1 VPRFAAFRKVRAI
14 GWVGGLFLIVLA
26 VWLAH
31 LWAERTVIEDL
42 RHDGAQ
48 RLELYLTGLEAA
60 LARYDYLPT
69 VLALNGDVIRLL
81 QHPGDAS
88 SIPDANR
95 YLAQVN
101 GEVKTSAIYLLD
113 LQGRV
118 LASSNWNDA
127 VSFIGVNLAYR
138 PYFQDALNGRSGR
151 FYGIGTTGGEPGYF
165 FSHGIH
171 DGGRMLG
178 VAAVKVSLDQF
189 ERTWTD
195 SSDIVI
201 VADRH
206 GVVLLSPE
214 PSWKFKT
221 LRPISPETMAIFQ
234 ATRQYEGATLER
246 IPLAEAAVLGAGVRI
261 ITLDRQRFL
270 AHTRTMAETGWE
282 ATILSDLAPA
292 AVLARNTGAAAA
304 FALGFLLLLSVYLL
318 ERRHAVRA
326 SLAAKEALQRAH
338 DELERKV
345 AARTADLLAANE
357 RLQGEV
363 AERLRADRV
372 LREAQGELVQ
382 AGKMAIVGQ
391 LASGITHELNQP
403 LAALRTLSDN
413 AKVLLERNRLDDVQR
428 NLALISELT
437 DRMGKITGELKA
449 FARKSAPQLAPV
461 PVRRAIANAIF
472 LVEHLLRKEDVEL
485 VQDSSMNEVYAVG
498 ESNRLEQVLINL
510 ASNAIDAMKGAPV
523 RRLEIAVVEKE
534 AKVAISVRDTGPGI
548 APDAMPRLFEP
559 FFTTKAL
566 GAGLGLGL
574 AISARIVR
582 EFGGTLVAANRPK
595 GGAEFTLELA
605 AATEP
610 AHA

>member
-14 GWVGGLFLIVLA
+14 GWVGGFLLIVLA

-101 GEVKTSAIYLLD
+101 GEAETSAIYLLD
-113 LQGRV
+113 LEGRV

-246 IPLAEAAVLGAGVRI
+246 IPLAEAEVLGAGVRI
-261 ITLDRQRFL
+261 VTLDRRRFL
-270 AHTRTMAETGWE
+270 AHTRTMAETGWDV
-282 ATILSDLAPA
+282 TILSDLAPA

-318 ERRHAVRA
+318 ERRQAVRA

-472 LVEHLLRKEDVEL
+472 LVEHSLRKEDVEL
-485 VQDSSMNEVYAVG
+485 VQDSSMNEVYAIG

-523 RRLEIAVVEKE
+523 RRLEIAVVEKG

-559 FFTTKAL
+559 FFTTKAP